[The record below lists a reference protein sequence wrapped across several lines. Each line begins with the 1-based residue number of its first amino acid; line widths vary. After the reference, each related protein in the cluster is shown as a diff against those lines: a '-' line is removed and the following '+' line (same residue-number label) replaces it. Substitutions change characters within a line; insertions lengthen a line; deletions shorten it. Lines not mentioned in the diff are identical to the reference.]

1 MPGDTEGALSGPLA
15 APKARPAG
23 SLRRFLPQTK
33 PHRFNFLLA
42 ALVSLGIVTA
52 QVAEPEFVKRIVD
65 EVLSGKFPQR
75 LLPYALITLALG
87 VTWPCLAF
95 CRRHISAWIAF
106 GLEYEMRNDLYAH
119 MQRLSVDFHDGWQSG
134 ELVTRAVSDIARIRR
149 YVGFGLIFM
158 FQMGMQFVFVLIML
172 FWIDARLAIVAV
184 ASTAPVI
191 IVSYRFSILYHQ
203 ISRQSQ
209 DQQGDLTTIVEE
221 SATGVRIIKAFGRM
235 PERSALFKAQTQ
247 RIFDTNMRGVGARKR
262 LWTLDVFLLGMS
274 IIGIVLFGGIQ
285 VVHNPNSFSIG
296 DLAQFVFYQQMLVWP
311 VREMGWI
318 IAQGQEAS
326 AAAERV
332 WELLDTHPD
341 IKDSPGAQPI
351 ESSTGHIR
359 FEDVWFSYPES
370 DVPILDGFDL
380 EIYAGETLAIVGV
393 TGSGKTTVAALA
405 SRFYDPTRGR
415 VTLDGRDLR
424 NLTVRSVRA
433 HATVAFEDPI
443 LFSVSIRENVL
454 MGKPGATDEE
464 VWDALAAARADDF
477 VRELPWVLDTRVGEQ
492 GYSLSGGQ
500 RQRVALARAVI
511 GHPRILILD
520 NPLSSVDVHTEA
532 AIEAALRE
540 RLPGSTCLLI
550 AHRPSTLLLADR
562 IAVLRDGK
570 LHATGTHH
578 ELINSDSYYRNV
590 LAADVAESAEGVP
603 RRSEAEALKGVTS

>member
-1 MPGDTEGALSGPLA
+1 MPGDREDERPGPPGARRT
-15 APKARPAG
+15 RPAG
-23 SLRRFLPQTK
+23 SLRRFLPRTR

-42 ALVSLGIVTA
+42 AFVSLGILTA
-52 QVAEPEFVKRIVD
+52 QTASPEIVKRYID
-65 EVLSGKFPQR
+65 EVLSGRFPQR

-106 GLEYEMRNDLYAH
+106 GLEFEMRNDLYAH

-172 FWIDARLAIVAV
+172 FTIDLKLAVVTLAFT
-184 ASTAPVI
+184 SPVM
-191 IVSYRFSILYHQ
+191 IVSYRFSHLYHQ

-235 PERSALFKAQTQ
+235 PERSALFRKQSE
-247 RIFDTNMRGVGARKR
+247 RIFATNMRGVAARRR

-274 IIGIVLFGGIQ
+274 MIGIVLVGGIQ
-285 VVHNPNSFSIG
+285 VTHGALSIG
-296 DLAQFVFYQQMLVWP
+296 DLAQFVFYQQMVVWP

-318 IAQGQEAS
+318 IAMGQEAS

-341 IKDSPGAQPI
+341 IKDTPGAQPI
-351 ESSTGHIR
+351 DDSTGHIR

-370 DVPILDGFDL
+370 DAWILQGLDL
-380 EIYAGETLAIVGV
+380 DIRAGETLALVGI
-393 TGSGKTTVAALA
+393 TGSGKTTVAAMA

-424 NLTVRSVRA
+424 DLTVRSMRK

-454 MGKPGATDEE
+454 MGKPDATDDE

-477 VRELPWVLDTRVGEQ
+477 IQELPWVLDTRVGEQ

-500 RQRVALARAVI
+500 RQRVALARAII
-511 GHPRILILD
+511 GRPRILILD

-532 AIEAALRE
+532 AIETALRE

-562 IAVLRDGK
+562 VAVLRDGK

-578 ELINSDSYYRNV
+578 ELLQTDSYYRNV
-590 LAADVAESAEGVP
+590 LAADAAENVEMGEEVNA
-603 RRSEAEALKGVTS
+603 